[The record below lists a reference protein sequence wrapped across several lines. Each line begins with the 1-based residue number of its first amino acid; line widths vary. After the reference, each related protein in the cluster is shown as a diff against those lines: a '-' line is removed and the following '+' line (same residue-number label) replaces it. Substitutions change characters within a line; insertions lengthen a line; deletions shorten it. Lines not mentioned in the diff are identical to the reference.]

1 MGHMGAMCSR
11 LSGLQ
16 RPQQDL
22 REHPHLKTLA
32 KLMYLVPAPVK
43 CPDPAN
49 CLSFIL
55 PTKYIQICVVPH
67 HITAAMNAHQT

>member
-43 CPDPAN
+43 CPDPAH
-49 CLSFIL
+49 CLR
-55 PTKYIQICVVPH
+55 VP
-67 HITAAMNAHQT
+67 